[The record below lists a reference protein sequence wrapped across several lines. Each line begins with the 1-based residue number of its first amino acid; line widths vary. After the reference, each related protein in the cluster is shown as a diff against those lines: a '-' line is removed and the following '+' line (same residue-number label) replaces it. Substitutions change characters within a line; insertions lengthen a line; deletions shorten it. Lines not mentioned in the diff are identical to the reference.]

1 MTIRVHLCHL
11 TIACCLA
18 LLLLAAGCGRDNP
31 EALVASAKEFI
42 AKGDFNAS
50 IIQLKNVLQK
60 NPKNAEARYLLGLSL
75 LKNGDVTSAQ
85 IELNKAVGLG
95 LTSDELQ
102 IALARA
108 ALEKGDDADKIVTQF
123 GSKQLSS
130 PPMQAELRAMVG
142 MAQFSQNHQKE
153 ARNAF
158 TEALALDPANVTAIL
173 GMARFAVAEQDL
185 AKALSL
191 VDTALGSSPSSSE
204 ALIFKAELLA
214 AEGKSAPAEQAY
226 RDAIRVA
233 PNQIAPRVS
242 LIALLVKYQSLDKA
256 SGEVAALAKIAPKD
270 PRTSYAKALVFVGQK
285 KFAEARDPILQV
297 LKVAPNHV
305 PSLLLAGM
313 VALETGAYP
322 EAESYLRQVIDK
334 APGAILPRR
343 LLVATHL
350 RLGQTSRALT
360 EIQDLLEKNSADP
373 DIVVLAG
380 EVYIASGDT
389 ATAARYYEQAKSL
402 APGNSVVQTRLAVI
416 RWATGDSDRAIKE
429 LESVSA
435 SNPSEYQADLALIA
449 EYLRQRQADKA
460 LDALKTLEKK
470 QPDNP
475 LTYNLRG
482 LGLALKRDFAGA
494 RSSFERALQ
503 LQPTYMPA
511 IANLANLDLREKN
524 TDAAKKRYESV
535 LKKEPNNE
543 QALFGLAVLLRVTGA
558 DPQAIEK
565 LLKQSVASNPSSP
578 TARAALANFYMR
590 SRDFTSA
597 LAAAQDA
604 QVALP
609 NNPAMV
615 EALGLAQIA
624 AGETR
629 QAISTFARL
638 ASMRPDSA
646 QPLVRQAAAYLAANQ
661 PEDAIASL
669 RKALS
674 LRADLPLV
682 QRDIAAIYVATGRH
696 EEAEREARA
705 IQAKHPKELFGYV
718 LEGDIFAI
726 QKKLDMA
733 ERVYRDTLKKFDI
746 ALLVVRAHAVMEA
759 AGKLSEADTMAENWI
774 KAHPKDALVV
784 SYLADRDLAAKRYDS
799 AAKRYRIGLERK
811 PDDPAFLNNLAWVV
825 NELKQPGA
833 IDYAERAHELAP
845 ESPPV
850 MDTLGWLLVEH
861 GQTDRGLELLGRAS
875 ELAPDAYEIRL
886 HLAKALIKA
895 GNKSTARKELEALA
909 KLDRR
914 LPIQQEA
921 TALLSG
927 L

>member
-1 MTIRVHLCHL
+1 MMIRVHLCRL

-18 LLLLAAGCGRDNP
+18 LLLFATGCGRDNP

-75 LKNGDVTSAQ
+75 LKNGDVTSAE
-85 IELNKAVGLG
+85 IELNKAVGFG

-108 ALEKGDDADKIVTQF
+108 ALERGGDADKVVTQF
-123 GSKQLSS
+123 GSKQLSQ
-130 PPMQAELRAMVG
+130 PTMQAELRAIVG
-142 MAQFSQNHQKE
+142 MAQLTQNRQKE

-173 GMARFAVAEQDL
+173 GMARFAVSEQDL

-191 VDTALGSSPSSSE
+191 VDTALGSSPSSVE
-204 ALIFKAELLA
+204 ALSFKADLLA
-214 AEGKSAPAEQAY
+214 AEGQIEPTEKAY
-226 RDAIRVA
+226 RDVIRVA
-233 PNQIAPRVS
+233 PKQVAPRLS
-242 LIALLVKYQSLDKA
+242 LIAHLVKHGSLDKA
-256 SGEVAALAKIAPKD
+256 SGEVDALAKIAPKD

-285 KFAEARDPILQV
+285 KFSEARDPILQV
-297 LKVAPNHV
+297 LKGAPNHV
-305 PSLLLAGM
+305 PSLMLAGM
-313 VALETGAYP
+313 VAFETGAYP

-334 APGAILPRR
+334 APGAILARR

-350 RLGQTSRALT
+350 RLGQSSRALT
-360 EIQDLLEKNSADP
+360 EIQELLEKNSADP
-373 DIVVLAG
+373 DIVALAG
-380 EVYIASGDT
+380 EVYLASGDI

-402 APGNSVVQTRLAVI
+402 VPRNSVVQTRLAVI

-429 LESVSA
+429 LESASA
-435 SNPSEYQADLALIA
+435 SNPNEYQADLALIA
-449 EYLRQRQADKA
+449 GYLRQRQADKA
-460 LDALKTLEKK
+460 LDALKILEKK

-482 LGLALKRDFAGA
+482 LSLVLKDDFSGA

-511 IANLANLDLREKN
+511 IANLSNLDLREKN
-524 TDAAKKRYESV
+524 TDAAKKRYEAV

-543 QALFGLAVLLRVTGA
+543 QALFGLAVLKRVTGA

-578 TARAALANFYMR
+578 TARATLTNFYMR
-590 SRDFTSA
+590 GRDFTSA

-604 QVALP
+604 QGALP
-609 NNPAMV
+609 NNPAIV
-615 EALGLAQIA
+615 EALGMAQVA

-638 ASMRPDSA
+638 AGMRPDSA
-646 QPLVRQAAAYLAANQ
+646 QPLVRQATAYMAANQ
-661 PEDAIASL
+661 PEDAIRSL

-682 QRDIAAIYVATGRH
+682 QRDIAAIYVAIGRH
-696 EEAEREARA
+696 EEAVREARA
-705 IQAKHPKELFGYV
+705 MQAQHPKEPFGYV
-718 LEGDIFAI
+718 LEGDIYAA
-726 QKKLDMA
+726 QKKWDTA
-733 ERVYRDTLKKFDI
+733 ERVYRDTLKKFDLP
-746 ALLVVRAHAVMEA
+746 LLVVRAHAVIEA
-759 AGKLSEADTMAENWI
+759 AGKHSEADAMAENWI
-774 KAHPKDALVV
+774 NAHPKDAIVL
-784 SYLADRDLAAKRYDS
+784 SYLGDRDLAAKRYDR

-811 PDDPAFLNNLAWVV
+811 PDDPVFLNNLAWVV

-833 IDYAERAHELAP
+833 IDYAERANELAP
-845 ESPPV
+845 ENPAI

-861 GQTDRGLELLGRAS
+861 GQTERGLELLGRAS

-895 GNKSTARKELEALA
+895 GNKGTARKELEVLA
-909 KLDRR
+909 KLDSR